1 MTGAHNNLRNVGIFA
16 HVDAGKMTTTEQMLF
31 LSGHIR
37 FARQCQYGYDAERF
51 ARCGTDFLSEVERL
65 LRVMDGAVLTCFSAD
80 FIILVT
86 YG

>member
-37 FARQCQYGYDAERF
+37 FAGSVNTGTTQSASLYVERISYPRWNGCF
-51 ARCGTDFLSEVERL
+51 ASWTARC
-65 LRVMDGAVLTCFSAD
+65 
-80 FIILVT
+80 
-86 YG
+86 